1 MAFVTTHTKNPSTML
16 WSTSPTGR
24 KNRGIATKKDI
35 AHMPVQKKKSKIFRG
50 YNKTIVPP
58 EQTFSSKMHMDAK
71 KGRFIANLR
80 QRGGSGAVQ
89 TYQSDFEDRSRS

>member
-24 KNRGIATKKDI
+24 KNRGIASKKDI
-35 AHMPVQKKKSKIFRG
+35 ANMPVQKKKNKIFRG
-50 YNKTIVPP
+50 YNKTIMPP
-58 EQTFSSKMHMDAK
+58 EQTFSSKMHIDAK
-71 KGRFIANLR
+71 KGRFIANLK
-80 QRGGSGAVQ
+80 QRGSGGQ